1 MLFGV
6 KNVIY
11 SYEFLENTGEQ
22 TIDGKANSF
31 KIVIDADDTKFVSLE
46 IDGALYEKDADYTVK
61 HGSTIIEFTST
72 GLAKLNALSKGEH
85 NVTVT
90 FTDEVINGKITVNA
104 VNTVYTV
111 NPPIIPQNPDMDNPQ
126 TFDGILTY
134 IVISIVSA
142 IGLITIAIIKKKKT
156 ETMM

>member
-1 MLFGV
+1 M
-6 KNVIY
+6 
-11 SYEFLENTGEQ
+11 
-22 TIDGKANSF
+22 
-31 KIVIDADDTKFVSLE
+31 IDADDTKFVSSE

-104 VNTVYTV
+104 VNLPVS
-111 NPPIIPQNPDMDNPQ
+111 PQNPSMDNPK
-126 TFDGILTY
+126 TYDGIFTY
-134 IVISIVSA
+134 IAILVVSIL
-142 IGLITIAIIKKKKT
+142 GLITAVIIGKKRARIN
-156 ETMM
+156 